1 MALPHSTHGGHAQKR
16 AVNECEL
23 VGSLCEKWRRSKA
36 DKRRLETL
44 NRCEWIGPR

>member
-36 DKRRLETL
+36 DKRRLETKV
-44 NRCEWIGPR
+44 E